1 MNRASS
7 LIFVL
12 ILSVVVLFPD
22 DTLSYDPASPDVQVD
37 SLMGPSGLY
46 YSSRY
51 EWGKK
56 YAGKTLFYLFQMIS
70 SQLLTSPTKKIPF
83 YCPKSTEKLLLL
95 LLAILRPNTN
105 TPLKNILPRLPMF
118 KSSLIKRVAKVQLSL
133 RQVDLEQT
141 TSLP

>member
-1 MNRASS
+1 MNRALS

-56 YAGKTLFYLFQMIS
+56 YAGKTLFFLFQMIPL
-70 SQLLTSPTKKIPF
+70 QLLASPTTKTPF
-83 YCPKSTEKLLLL
+83 YYLKSNEKLLLL

-105 TPLKNILPRLPMF
+105 TLHKSILR
-118 KSSLIKRVAKVQLSL
+118 R
-133 RQVDLEQT
+133 
-141 TSLP
+141 